1 LAANSGFVSRSCS
14 LAIDE
19 DTFYI
24 VRSPPDISGAF
35 RAQGRKLTP
44 QRQAIFTALF
54 DNPTHPTAEAVYDMV
69 RAQMPS
75 ISLRTV
81 YQTLNDL
88 AAMGEIHQ
96 VDLGLGSA
104 RFDPNT
110 DPHHHLVCSRC
121 GAIVDIDSSVAE
133 PVVPPGQGVGF
144 VVESTDVI
152 FRGACG
158 PCAGAQRLTVPGQ
171 MP

>member
-1 LAANSGFVSRSCS
+1 VK
-14 LAIDE
+14 
-19 DTFYI
+19 
-24 VRSPPDISGAF
+24 SPADISAAF
-35 RAQGRKLTP
+35 RAQGLKMTP
-44 QRQAIFTALF
+44 QRQAIFAALHN
-54 DNPTHPTAEAVYDMV
+54 NPTHPTAEAVYDTV

-88 AAMGEIHQ
+88 ADMGEIHQ

-110 DPHHHLVCSRC
+110 DHHHHLVCGAC
-121 GAIVDIDSSVAE
+121 GTIVDVDSTSTE
-133 PVVPPGQGVGF
+133 PVVPAGQAAGF
-144 VVESTDVI
+144 VVEATDVI
-152 FRGACG
+152 YRGVCG
-158 PCAGAQRLTVPGQ
+158 PCAANQSPTVSGR